1 MARAKAS
8 PLGIK
13 KKRFELPVSKKPR
26 FESLGDGVSLGYRRN
41 QGAGTWVARRADGKG
56 GSSQRVIGLADDFQ
70 EADGELVLS
79 WAQAQ
84 AKAFATTAAGEE
96 GSGKSLTLRTAI
108 ERYEADLTLRGGDPG
123 NVARL
128 KLHVP
133 AALQDKAV
141 RDFKSGELRAWRD
154 ELRQKLRPAT
164 VNRTAT
170 ALKAALNFTADQHEG
185 ITSRDA
191 WEKGLSALPDA
202 SVARNVILSDEVVQK
217 IVRSAYQIN
226 DSFGLLVE
234 VASVTGARYSQMAG
248 LRVRDL
254 QDDNGSPRLMMPSAK
269 KGKGTKKVSYR
280 PVPISPSLASRLR
293 HSARSRPQDESLLIK
308 ATGEPWRRSD
318 HTRLFA
324 RAIKRSGIE
333 SAAIAPL
340 SFEELTIY
348 ALRHSNIARQILKGV
363 PIRVVAVV
371 HDTSV
376 AMIEK
381 NYSAYLADHAD
392 AIARSA
398 MLDTGPAPEKMPV
411 VSSLR

>member
-8 PLGIK
+8 LLGIK
-13 KKRFELPVSKKPR
+13 RKRFELSVSKKPR

-41 QGAGTWVARRADGKG
+41 QGAGTWVARKADGRG
-56 GSSQRVIGLADDFQ
+56 GSNQKVIGHADDYQ
-70 EADGELVLS
+70 DADGELVLS

-84 AKAFATTAAGEE
+84 AKAFATTAAGEHR
-96 GSGKSLTLRTAI
+96 SGKALTLRTALDH
-108 ERYEADLTLRGGDPG
+108 YEANLMLRGGDLG

-128 KLHVP
+128 QLHVP
-133 AALQDKAV
+133 VTLLDKPVVDLKAAD
-141 RDFKSGELRAWRD
+141 LRGWRD
-154 ELRQKLRPAT
+154 ELGQKLRPAT

-170 ALKAALNFTADQHEG
+170 ALKAALNLAADGHEG
-185 ITSRDA
+185 IASRNA

-202 SVARNVILSDEVVQK
+202 SVARNVILTDEVVHR
-217 IVRSAYQIN
+217 IVSSAYQVSE
-226 DSFGLLVE
+226 SFGLLVE
-234 VASVTGARYSQMAG
+234 VAAVTGARYSQIAS

-254 QDDNGSPRLMMPSAK
+254 QDDNGNPRLMMPSAK
-269 KGKGTKKVSYR
+269 KGKGTKRVSSR
-280 PVPISPSLASRLR
+280 PVPIPASLASRLR
-293 HSARSRPQDESLLIK
+293 HWARARDGDERLLVK
-308 ATGEPWRRSD
+308 ATGEPWKRSD

-324 RAIKRSGIE
+324 RAIKNARIE
-333 SAAIAPL
+333 PATIAPF
-340 SFEELTIY
+340 SPKELTIY

-398 MLDTGPAPEKMPV
+398 MFDTGAA
-411 VSSLR
+411 L